1 MSTERGARAGVQ
13 AIAFTAAASLAAL
26 LGGIANFATL
36 PRTCATTLPDLV
48 LAVPE
53 HPVSVLVALII
64 WLGSLAI
71 IAIALRLAAAVE
83 PARSWWWAFAWVL
96 VVFGWGCLGASGPYY
111 VLASPIPDF
120 QCAGDPLW
128 VATAL
133 GGAVLLVAGL
143 GLALVVR
150 LSGSLGTARA
160 GR

>member
-1 MSTERGARAGVQ
+1 MSTERSARARVQ
-13 AIAFTAAASLAAL
+13 EVAFPVAACLAAL
-26 LGGIANFATL
+26 LGGIANFVTL
-36 PRTCATTLPDLV
+36 PRSCATTLADLV
-48 LAVPE
+48 FAVPE
-53 HPVSVLVALII
+53 HPVSLLVALII

-96 VVFGWGCLGASGPYY
+96 VVIGWGSLGASGPYY

-120 QCAGDPLW
+120 QCTGDPLW
-128 VATAL
+128 VATAI
-133 GGAVLLVAGL
+133 GGGFLLVAGL

-150 LSGSLGTARA
+150 LSASLGAERD